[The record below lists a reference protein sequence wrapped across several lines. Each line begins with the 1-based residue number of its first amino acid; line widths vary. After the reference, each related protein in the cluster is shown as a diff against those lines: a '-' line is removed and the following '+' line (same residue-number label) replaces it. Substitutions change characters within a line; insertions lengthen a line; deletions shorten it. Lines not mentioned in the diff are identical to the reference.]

1 MAENH
6 HFARLRPP
14 AIAAVLLLTA
24 IVAGFYWKLWLS
36 DQYTWVG
43 GDDITSQVLPWLQ
56 YQAGEFHRG
65 RFPLW
70 DPSHWAGQPLPGQA
84 QPGTMYPFNWIL
96 FSLPLRDG
104 WIKQAWLHGY
114 FVMIHIA
121 AAWFAYLLARTLGA
135 SRAGSVFGGVVFT
148 LSGWMGQTDWPQMLN
163 SAIWAPLVAMFL
175 VRWTESGHWR
185 HAVWAG
191 FFLGF
196 CWLGGHHQIP
206 IFLCC
211 ACLVFSLWAIWRDW
225 RSWPSLAL
233 FWVVALMAGAAQILP
248 ALEYGREAIRWVGAP
263 EPVGWAEKVPY
274 TVHVTWSLAPAG
286 LLGFVL
292 PFAHTHASP
301 FLGFV
306 SLSLAV
312 LGTIWNWRSRAVRG
326 LLLVVLLGLLL
337 AMAHF
342 TPLHGLFYAL
352 VPMVEKARNP
362 TAAVFLCG
370 LGAAP
375 LAALGLSGLA
385 AYRDSD
391 WTRRLM
397 LTGAVFGSF
406 IFAVRIAMILFMNF
420 PGVGEQRDM
429 EIAAV
434 ALAFAALLAA
444 FRARQIPAG
453 VIQTALVFLAL
464 SEFTGHAGTFFPN
477 VKTELARIAKLTSM
491 SAHGDIAD
499 FLRRQPGL
507 FRVDMDEKDI
517 PYNFGDWHGLH
528 QNGGYLASV
537 TAKIYRKG
545 NHNPDVRNL
554 LGVAYRV
561 APDPDPQFPE
571 IVFQSSSGLKV
582 WRNPDAKPRVFSER
596 AADCVRHVE
605 YHPGH
610 VRIAANMMSPGLV
623 IFAEN
628 NYPGWE
634 VTVDGRPSPV
644 VEAHGFLLAVN
655 VPAGAHWIEFDYR
668 PKSVYLGAALSLAA
682 LLLAAGSLFF
692 VYKKS

>member
-1 MAENH
+1 
-6 HFARLRPP
+6 
-14 AIAAVLLLTA
+14 
-24 IVAGFYWKLWLS
+24 
-36 DQYTWVG
+36 
-43 GDDITSQVLPWLQ
+43 
-56 YQAGEFHRG
+56 
-65 RFPLW
+65 
-70 DPSHWAGQPLPGQA
+70 
-84 QPGTMYPFNWIL
+84 
-96 FSLPLRDG
+96 
-104 WIKQAWLHGY
+104 
-114 FVMIHIA
+114 
-121 AAWFAYLLARTLGA
+121 
-135 SRAGSVFGGVVFT
+135 
-148 LSGWMGQTDWPQMLN
+148 
-163 SAIWAPLVAMFL
+163 
-175 VRWTESGHWR
+175 
-185 HAVWAG
+185 
-191 FFLGF
+191 
-196 CWLGGHHQIP
+196 
-206 IFLCC
+206 
-211 ACLVFSLWAIWRDW
+211 
-225 RSWPSLAL
+225 
-233 FWVVALMAGAAQILP
+233 
-248 ALEYGREAIRWVGAP
+248 
-263 EPVGWAEKVPY
+263 
-274 TVHVTWSLAPAG
+274 
-286 LLGFVL
+286 
-292 PFAHTHASP
+292 
-301 FLGFV
+301 
-306 SLSLAV
+306 
-312 LGTIWNWRSRAVRG
+312 
-326 LLLVVLLGLLL
+326 
-337 AMAHF
+337 
-342 TPLHGLFYAL
+342 
-352 VPMVEKARNP
+352 
-362 TAAVFLCG
+362 
-370 LGAAP
+370 
-375 LAALGLSGLA
+375 
-385 AYRDSD
+385 
-391 WTRRLM
+391 
-397 LTGAVFGSF
+397 
-406 IFAVRIAMILFMNF
+406 MILFMNF